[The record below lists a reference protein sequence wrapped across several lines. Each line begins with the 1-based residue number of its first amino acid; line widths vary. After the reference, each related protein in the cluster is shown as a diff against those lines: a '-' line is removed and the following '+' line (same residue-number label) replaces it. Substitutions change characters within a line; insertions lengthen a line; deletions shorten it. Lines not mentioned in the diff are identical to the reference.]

1 MTTDPTLEER
11 AVAWFK
17 EWVPKYLVAPREMF
31 DNVSITWDGPQA
43 LAAEIRAAVE
53 AERRL
58 WMEAAGW
65 TDSVFSD
72 ASMVPAAILAVL
84 AQKKAGVALERAVTA
99 IESLMSHDGPNYDD
113 TPENHALAD
122 ARDAVLALN
131 PESQG

>member
-1 MTTDPTLEER
+1 MTDPTPKER
-11 AVAWFK
+11 AQSVVRRLCGDDANLDPND
-17 EWVPKYLVAPREMF
+17 E
-31 DNVSITWDGPQA
+31 NGPMLQVVE
-43 LAAEIRAAVE
+43 AEIRAALE

-99 IESLMSHDGPNYDD
+99 IESLMSHDGPYYDD